1 MAPEGTDA
9 VFSSTPLLRLAED
22 IQSSTAAA
30 SYAGDFLHLLPARV
44 KRIRNALRDQDT
56 AAALDAVLSLKVNA
70 HMVGGLAL
78 ERDCC
83 ALEQCLHDGCAS
95 AAVGVAENVARDSL
109 ALQLALKEF
118 LRKAGDK
125 NLGH

>member
-9 VFSSTPLLRLAED
+9 VFSSTPLFRLAAD

-30 SYAGDFLHLLPARV
+30 SYAGDFLQLLPARV
-44 KRIRNALRDQDT
+44 KRICNAVRDQDT

-70 HMVGGLAL
+70 HMVGGLAV

-83 ALEQCLHDGCAS
+83 ALEQCLHDGDAS
-95 AAVGVAENVARDSL
+95 AAVGVAQNVVKDSL
-109 ALQLALKEF
+109 ALQSALKEF
-118 LRKAGDK
+118 LRGQDVG
-125 NLGH
+125 NHG